1 MVILNKFVVVVV
13 VVDFFRLDIIL
24 HFRDRAFCTLTTFYY
39 RDGTFSSLIPFYYR
53 NVTFCILISFYCRDR
68 TFSTLISFYN
78 RCVTF
83 SSLISFYYRDVTFST
98 LILSYYPHVTFSTLK
113 PSYYRDETFFTSI
126 SFFYRNVTFPT
137 LISFYCRDGT
147 FVPWS
152 HFTTVM
158 EHFLHWYLVWSK
170 NIGGRGAGPPGPSPG
185 FATVDVILLLWCD
198 ILYLDIITRTP
209 WWNIVCLDSDFSAVM
224 YQTLWLLGG
233 AFFRI
238 FILFLLDRDQNLSL
252 LSGRA

>member
-13 VVDFFRLDIIL
+13 DFFHLDIIL

-78 RCVTF
+78 RYVTF
-83 SSLISFYYRDVTFST
+83 SSLISFY
-98 LILSYYPHVTFSTLK
+98 
-113 PSYYRDETFFTSI
+113 
-126 SFFYRNVTFPT
+126 YRNVTFPT
-137 LISFYCRDGT
+137 LISFYYRDGT

-158 EHFLHWYLVWSK
+158 EHFLHWYWFGPKILGG
-170 NIGGRGAGPPGPSPG
+170 GGRAPWAPP
-185 FATVDVILLLWCD
+185 
-198 ILYLDIITRTP
+198 
-209 WWNIVCLDSDFSAVM
+209 LDSPLLMLFYCCDVTFCTLISLHVHRDGTLSALIMISLPWCTRPFGCLAEHFQDFYTVFARPWSEFVFIVRTCLGCSHTG
-224 YQTLWLLGG
+224 TLY
-233 AFFRI
+233 FFY
-238 FILFLLDRDQNLSL
+238 FFLFRDCLP
-252 LSGRA
+252 RVWK